1 MTAYAPDLHRAS
13 TAVGAERL
21 DMPTHRATKAGHP
34 LRDEWPDRLDPV
46 GHPIGHPIADCVSAK
61 QREVQSMAGCWDDLA
76 SELPLEKVDAAKAV
90 FGQAR
95 GVRPFDCAPMQ
106 QIVRL

>member
-1 MTAYAPDLHRAS
+1 
-13 TAVGAERL
+13 
-21 DMPTHRATKAGHP
+21 MPAHRATKAGHP
-34 LRDEWPDRLDPV
+34 LRDERADLLD
-46 GHPIGHPIADCVSAK
+46 PIGHPIADCVSTK
-61 QREVQSMAGCWDDLA
+61 QREVQPMAGCWDDLA

-90 FGQAR
+90 FGQAL